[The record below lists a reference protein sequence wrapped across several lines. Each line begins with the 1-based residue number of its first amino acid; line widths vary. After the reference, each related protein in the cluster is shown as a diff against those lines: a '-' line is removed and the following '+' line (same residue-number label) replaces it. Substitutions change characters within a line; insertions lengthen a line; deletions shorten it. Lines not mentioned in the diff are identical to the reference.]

1 MRIAIIALG
10 SRGDVQPHV
19 ALGVGLRR
27 AGHSV
32 RVVTSS
38 DFGELVRVHGLEF
51 CDTGVSTEAIAND
64 MHDLLEGGNVLKI
77 MAAMGASAERVAV
90 QAATTG
96 LSACE
101 GSDVIVSGLG
111 GLFVAY
117 ALAEKLAVPFVPAY
131 LYPFSP
137 TRELPGVLTP
147 VPQTPLTTWANAP
160 SHRITQ
166 QLLWQP
172 SRSADVAVRE
182 QVLGLEPS
190 GFWGPFAAMAG
201 ADALSL
207 YGYSQHVIPVPHDW
221 SPQNHVTGYWFLEP
235 SAEWRPP
242 AELVAFLE
250 AGPPPVYIGFGS
262 MGSKN
267 PEATADVV
275 LEALRLT
282 QQRGVL
288 STGWGGLKT
297 SDLPDSVFMVGSIP
311 HAWLFP
317 RMAAIVHHGGAGTT
331 AAALSAGVPSIVTPV
346 MGDQSFWARRVS
358 DLGVGPRSVP
368 RRKLTVERLCRA
380 IESAL
385 SDDQMRARSAV
396 LGEQIRAEDG
406 TSVAVRLIEQWMQRS
421 RVR

>member
-1 MRIAIIALG
+1 LRIAIIALG

-27 AGHSV
+27 AGHAV

-38 DFGELVRVHGLEF
+38 DFGEIVRAHGLEF
-51 CDTGVSTEAIAND
+51 CDTGVSTEAIANE
-64 MHDLLEGGNVLKI
+64 MHDLLEAGNVLKI

-101 GSDVIVSGLG
+101 GSDGIVSGLG

-117 ALAEKLAVPFVPAY
+117 ALAQKLAVPFVPAY

-172 SRSADVAVRE
+172 CRSADVAVRE

-242 AELVAFLE
+242 TELVAFLE

-267 PEATADVV
+267 PEATADMV
-275 LEALRLT
+275 LEALRRT
-282 QQRGVL
+282 HQRGVL
-288 STGWGGLKT
+288 ASGWGGLKT
-297 SDLPDSVFMVGSIP
+297 TDLPESVFMVGSIP

-358 DLGVGPRSVP
+358 ELGVGLKSFP
-368 RRKLTVERLCRA
+368 RRKLTVEGLSRA
-380 IESAL
+380 IETAV
-385 SDDQMRARSAV
+385 SDDTIRAKSAT

-406 TSVAVRLIEQWMQRS
+406 ISTAVELIERWFETAR
-421 RVR
+421 

>member
-1 MRIAIIALG
+1 LRIAIIALG
-10 SRGDVQPHV
+10 SRGDVQLHV

-27 AGHSV
+27 AGHAV

-38 DFGELVRVHGLEF
+38 DFGELVRAHGLEF
-51 CDTGVSTEAIAND
+51 CDTGVSTEAIANE
-64 MHDLLEGGNVLKI
+64 MHDLLEAGNVLKI

-101 GSDVIVSGLG
+101 GSDGIVSGLG

-117 ALAEKLAVPFVPAY
+117 ALAQKLAVPFVPAY

-172 SRSADVAVRE
+172 CRSADVAVRE

-242 AELVAFLE
+242 TELVAFLE

-267 PEATADVV
+267 PEATADMV
-275 LEALRLT
+275 LEALRRT
-282 QQRGVL
+282 HQRGVL
-288 STGWGGLKT
+288 ASGWGGLKT
-297 SDLPDSVFMVGSIP
+297 TDLPESVFMVGSIP

-358 DLGVGPRSVP
+358 ELGVGPKSFP
-368 RRKLTVERLCRA
+368 RRKLTVEGLSHA
-380 IESAL
+380 IETAV
-385 SDDQMRARSAV
+385 SDDTIRAKSAT

-406 TSVAVRLIEQWMQRS
+406 ISTAVELIERWFETAR
-421 RVR
+421 

>member
-1 MRIAIIALG
+1 LRIAIIALG

-19 ALGVGLRR
+19 ALGVGLRQ

-38 DFGELVRVHGLEF
+38 DFQGLVGAHGLEF
-51 CDTGVSTEAIAND
+51 CDTGVSTQAIANE
-64 MHDLLEGGNVLKI
+64 MHDLLEGGNVLQV
-77 MAAMGASAERVAV
+77 MAAMGVSAERVAV

-96 LSACE
+96 LAACE
-101 GSDVIVSGLG
+101 GSDGIVSGLG
-111 GLFVAY
+111 GLFVGY

-147 VPQTPLTTWANAP
+147 VPQTPLTAWANAP
-160 SHRITQ
+160 SHRATQ
-166 QLLWQP
+166 QLLWQS
-172 SRSADVAVRE
+172 SRSADVAARE
-182 QVLGLEPS
+182 KVLGLEPL

-201 ADALSL
+201 PDRLNL
-207 YGYSQHVIPVPHDW
+207 YGYSQHVTPVPHDW
-221 SPQNHVTGYWFLEP
+221 PAQHHVTGYWFLEP

-242 AELVAFLE
+242 PELVAFLE

-262 MGSKN
+262 MGSRN

-275 LEALRLT
+275 LESLRRT
-282 QQRGVL
+282 NQRGVL

-297 SDLPDSVFMVGSIP
+297 NDLPNSVFMLGSIP

-368 RRKLTVERLCRA
+368 RRKLTVDRLTAA

-385 SDDQMRARSAV
+385 SDDQIRARSAA

-406 TSVAVRLIEQWMQRS
+406 TSVAVRHIEQWMQRS
-421 RVR
+421 R

>member
-27 AGHSV
+27 AGHAV

-38 DFGELVRVHGLEF
+38 DFGEIVRAHGLEF
-51 CDTGVSTEAIAND
+51 CDTGVSTEAIANE
-64 MHDLLEGGNVLKI
+64 MHDLLEAGNVLKI

-101 GSDVIVSGLG
+101 GSDGIVSGLG

-117 ALAEKLAVPFVPAY
+117 ALAQKLAVPFVPAY

-172 SRSADVAVRE
+172 CRSADVAVRE

-242 AELVAFLE
+242 TELVAFLE

-267 PEATADVV
+267 PEATADMV
-275 LEALRLT
+275 LEALRRT
-282 QQRGVL
+282 HQRGVL
-288 STGWGGLKT
+288 ASGWGGLKT
-297 SDLPDSVFMVGSIP
+297 TDLPESVFMVGSIP

-358 DLGVGPRSVP
+358 ELGVGLKSFP
-368 RRKLTVERLCRA
+368 RRKLTVEGLSRA
-380 IESAL
+380 IETAV
-385 SDDQMRARSAV
+385 SDDTIRAKSAT

-406 TSVAVRLIEQWMQRS
+406 ISTAVELIERWFETAR
-421 RVR
+421 